1 MTMFSRFQFNQLA
14 LGLLWATL
22 PMSVSAGFTSPA
34 QTLRLPDQTHQIH
47 QTHASQLFYHA
58 TQHPPGGAALPVAI
72 VLGGGPGFTSWN
84 LQPVQALI
92 GAQGYKTL
100 LMDMRGLGEN
110 AHLPTAPAHIV
121 AQWVADIEHLR
132 MAQGARQVTLIGH
145 SWGALMALLYARHHP
160 EKVAQIVLLNPV
172 DPEKQA
178 MQHLTETIHERNRQQ
193 LAASWDDESAW
204 NNAVPSQI
212 DPDQARQ
219 ITQRQI
225 TQVLPTYFYD
235 YAQGSAY
242 ARQFSHRDFDIDLNV
257 NAWKAYDANPIRYA
271 EMRAW
276 SIPIDFMD
284 CHEDPLMPANLN
296 ALQSQGV
303 LRRVELIA
311 QCGHFPWVEQPAQFK
326 ERMLRLLGT

>member
-1 MTMFSRFQFNQLA
+1 MSALLLA
-14 LGLLWATL
+14 VFVL
-22 PMSVSAGFTSPA
+22 PMPVSAGFTSSA
-34 QTLRLPDQTHQIH
+34 QTLLLPDEANNAQT
-47 QTHASQLFYHA
+47 AQLFYHA
-58 TQHPPGGAALPVAI
+58 SEPNKASAALPVAI
-72 VLGGGPGFTSWN
+72 LLGGGPGFTSWN
-84 LQPVQALI
+84 LQPVQDLI
-92 GAQGYKTL
+92 AKQGYRTL
-100 LMDMRGLGEN
+100 LMDMRGIGEN
-110 AHLPTAPAHIV
+110 AHLPTASAQIM

-132 MAQGARQVTLIGH
+132 AAQGAQQVTLIGH
-145 SWGALMALLYARHHP
+145 SWGALMALLYARHYP
-160 EKVAQIVLLNPV
+160 EKVAHIMLLNPV

-178 MQHLTETIHERNRQQ
+178 MQHLTETIHERNRLQ
-193 LAASWDDESAW
+193 LEPTWDDESAW
-204 NNAVPSQI
+204 NNAIPSQI

-271 EMRAW
+271 EMRTW

-311 QCGHFPWVEQPAQFK
+311 QCGHFPWIEQPVQFT
-326 ERMLRLLGT
+326 ERMIRLLGTQTHP